1 LLEVKPDVEVHAI
14 PHTYHYGTH
23 QTAARRSV
31 DEYIFIA
38 R

>member
-1 LLEVKPDVEVHAI
+1 MEVKQEVEVRAI

-23 QTAARRSV
+23 QAAARRSV